1 MVRDSA
7 DMIGDLNIKLKNPN
21 SEFGLKLSF
30 KTFLSLYKD
39 FVEYVCR
46 FNFVTIRDGGLIAN
60 FTFLKKNLA

>member
-7 DMIGDLNIKLKNPN
+7 DMIGDLNIKFKNPN

-46 FNFVTIRDGGLIAN
+46 FDFVTA
-60 FTFLKKNLA
+60 A